1 MKKTIRISEEDLI
14 KIIKRQLSEDL
25 DTGFAGFQR
34 RMQTRKD
41 NKATPEGQQKY
52 NPSVEAGIGRVFN
65 ANERLL
71 EYINYFQNQYK
82 KIWHNDLNSIRTKN
96 TKQSKDYGDHTERI
110 DNANAQLAAI
120 QAKLEETR
128 KLIETYK
135 RDFQL
140 QKAY

>member
-25 DTGFAGFQR
+25 DAGFAGFQR

-41 NKATPEGQQKY
+41 NKATPEGGDKY
-52 NPSVEAGIGRVFN
+52 NPSVEAGIGRVFS

-82 KIWHNDLNSIRTKN
+82 KIWHNDLSSIRNKN
-96 TKQSKDYGDHTERI
+96 SKQTDDYGDHTKRI
-110 DNANAQLAAI
+110 DNANTELAAI
-120 QAKLEETR
+120 QGKLEEVR
-128 KLIETYK
+128 KLIEKYK
-135 RDFQL
+135 TDFQL